1 MARPP
6 GQPGSLRRLASASR
20 GLSIALAVF
29 LAAAASAETAPAEAS
44 APALDAGDALE
55 LTVALD
61 PRQAA
66 VRPVFRA
73 WLLKSD
79 EEMPPPD
86 RKPAGLVQAWPS
98 ATRPGT
104 WLVHVRGVTP
114 PEDGAAAPE
123 SWDVL
128 LRWSNPD
135 GERRFP
141 GAVRFKRGAPDVVLL
156 LDGSLSMGR
165 NDPRLMRVEAAR
177 AFVHFARRSGG
188 IGRVA
193 VVQFSDNVVTLLP
206 LTPVEQ
212 AGAFEAAFAKV
223 RDNGQTDIDGSLRR
237 ALEIF
242 AADNWHAGAAV
253 VLLTDGKQEP
263 GEYAGAHKKLGEAK
277 IPVHTVAL
285 GSGAD
290 RALLQRIAEETG
302 GTYSETHRDQD
313 LLRLYASIAGQI
325 VGGQTILTVPLAAGG
340 QSAFPVDGSCETLTA
355 TVRAKGGGALVLTP
369 PGGTAESTG
378 AEGQPVY
385 FRNAPQP
392 GRWTAGWT
400 SAEAGEVSLTVSAR
414 SALFPLFFRTSGGAG
429 SSVEIDPDDPFVAVS
444 LAEAVQAAPGAQVD
458 VALERGGGAPAVRA
472 TLFDDGAHGDGE
484 ANDGVYAGA
493 LPELGDMP
501 GDASG
506 TIALTVAGTREGE
519 EPFRREA
526 RARWTLRRWTGQALD
541 AGGALDFG
549 LRYAGE
555 DLSAAI
561 EFRVRGRGGSLQA
574 ALAAPADARQTDLS
588 GHAGLVDV
596 PAELRPRKPAR
607 ASLHIELPPDL
618 TPGVY
623 GGTVEVTLVQGLAP
637 TVARV
642 PWRVDV
648 RDAELAIEP
657 QRLELGELA
666 PGSEFVRRVR
676 VKTGGGRLVLRYA
689 ELGTELGSF
698 RNPWTAGL
706 LEPALKPA
714 PAFGLAGQ
722 PMNPLIVGPEGSEIE
737 LRFAAGPTARG
748 GAYARP
754 LRFYDSRGGLRGQT
768 HVAARIAADWI
779 EAGGLLDFERI
790 EPGDA
795 PALEATVLRPGWA
808 LAAGRALVGHP
819 VYLDRTDVQAEW
831 LPGAGPTGTLRL
843 KVDPDAAGGEARGW
857 IRFESSTALTLLPWR
872 AEIVRPLLTLSPP
885 ALDFGGLME
894 GQTKHLAVE
903 VAVHAARPV
912 RLHAQVEAPPA
923 KPLLPHIRLRDEA
936 LVARLPDEDTS
947 PGATERVDVALNV
960 PEFSQ
965 DGEYHAQVVIESRLG
980 RRVVPATFHV
990 VAPVPLP
997 AFHVSPTEITV
1008 RVANG
1013 VPVAPVTLALV
1024 SHRDE
1029 EVRIAAAVE
1038 SDPEASHGR
1047 ACAELLRH
1055 GELPSA
1061 AMDLVLPAREETR
1074 VLVQAEPGA
1083 RDGETCVVIFEGGG
1097 ERLAVHVTVERDD
1110 AASGALAAH
1119 ANAFFDW
1126 VRLLLFLLLMLL
1138 VLLVRA
1144 FTRRRWVR
1152 YATYAVAVHAA
1163 LMLMAVPASEM
1174 VGALPTSV
1182 QVTLLESQE
1191 NLGFELSP
1199 EQRERLDALKTG
1211 REEVV
1216 AERPLESA
1224 PSALAGAQPQAP
1236 KTEPK
1241 EGETG
1246 APAAAAAKEEVKLP
1260 EARAE
1265 AQVREPERQR
1275 ATPMRDEALAAED
1288 LAPEPE
1294 PTPAPQ
1300 EPAEEQRAPIREPVA
1315 MAQETPLAPPVEVV
1329 RDAPAHAAA
1338 QPTRRDTE
1346 PLDEPL
1352 AFAPA
1357 SAAPPVAADARPTS
1371 EAPAAVDAPLAAEPV
1386 ESEPALAAP
1395 VASDAR
1401 PAPAPARP
1409 LAAPVSS
1416 SAAPRTKTMQAHA
1429 GSVAG
1434 EAEPTAGAKLSGAL
1448 ALAGGEA
1455 LGEEGEKVAA
1465 SSFGQRDAR
1474 GLPFGEGSE
1483 GALDAAPVPG
1493 GGRLGS
1499 APGGAKE
1506 QGGEAPAKPQ
1516 GGAGGSGSLAAGLL
1530 SRNAGVSGGLERLA
1544 SGGSA
1549 RVQAGPDAAGHGLF
1563 EPSAVG
1569 DRERLAQAG
1578 GSAHGRG
1585 MLDTGGGDA
1594 PLKADGKGFS
1604 AGGTSTGPGSGQGV
1618 RDTGTG
1624 KAGGDAPGVPYG
1636 SGAFEG
1642 ALGAGGQGK
1651 RLDGSLLA
1659 GGEKDPPRGSGG
1671 ARHFGGMQSA
1681 QLERLAEAVTPS
1693 AGHDERRLGMRP
1705 QWGPVVGSILRV
1717 TLGLARHGGD
1727 WNSSP
1732 TALHHLATAFKE
1744 RCGLPEVQVDVRTVS
1759 LDSVPALSACQLV
1772 LVTSNEP
1779 IPMRPAERAA
1789 MQAYVLGGGTLW
1801 INDSS
1806 ASSDERF
1813 HAAMVRDLAEAFRN
1827 VPIQTID
1834 VDHPLFRS
1842 AYDLS
1847 NGYKGFHIPPGDK
1860 YREEKI
1866 AGITVTARDGT
1877 ARTGVLYT
1885 RNDYA
1890 DGLEIDPRMSAGM
1903 RSLTDLTSDEMLEG
1917 SLRFGMNAIA
1927 YALGSQAPKMPPPPE
1942 STAHFEKI
1950 YRYHGPAIKP
1960 LDDFEQIVFADGEPV
1975 WRAAEWANPGKL
1987 GSASVG
1993 GNRALKVDFQGGDK
2007 HKAAVERE
2015 VNLDL
2020 GDAKA
2025 VVLDLHS
2032 SLTHGLNV
2040 SILFHTRDGSSYESR
2055 PVYVR
2060 PGWNRNLRFPLAQ
2073 GDFKSSKNEWKAYD
2087 QPFEP
2092 RTGVLRLAVLFY
2104 NLNEDGAAMIDS
2116 LRIER

>member
-6 GQPGSLRRLASASR
+6 GQPGSLRRLAFASR
-20 GLSIALAVF
+20 GLSIALAAF
-29 LAAAASAETAPAEAS
+29 LSAASFAETAPAENN

-55 LTVALD
+55 LTVTLD
-61 PRQAA
+61 PQQAA
-66 VRPVFRA
+66 GRPEFRA

-79 EEMPPPD
+79 EEVPPPG
-86 RKPAGLVQAWPS
+86 RKSAGLVQAWPS
-98 ATRPGT
+98 TTRPGT
-104 WLVHVRGVTP
+104 WLVHVRGLTP
-114 PEDGAAAPE
+114 PEDGANAPE

-128 LRWSNPD
+128 LRWSTPEV
-135 GERRFP
+135 ERRFP

-177 AFVHFARRSGG
+177 AFVQFARRSGG

-206 LTPVEQ
+206 LTPVDQ

-237 ALEIF
+237 ALEVF
-242 AADNWHAGAAV
+242 GAANRRSGAAV

-302 GTYSETHRDQD
+302 GTYSETHSTQD

-325 VGGQTILTVPLAAGG
+325 VGGRTILSAPLSAGG
-340 QSAFPVDGSCETLTA
+340 QAVFPVDGSCETLTA
-355 TVRAKGGGALVLTP
+355 AVRAKSGGALALTP
-369 PGGTAESTG
+369 PDGTTESAG
-378 AEGQPVY
+378 EDGQPVY
-385 FRNAPQP
+385 FRNAPQA
-392 GRWTAGWT
+392 GRWTAGWS
-400 SAEAGEVSLTVSAR
+400 SAEAGDAALTVSAR
-414 SALFPLFFRTSGGAG
+414 SALFPLFFRTSNNAG
-429 SSVEIDPDDPFVAVS
+429 PSVEIDPDDPIVAVS

-458 VALERGGGAPAVRA
+458 VALERGGGVPAVRT
-472 TLFDDGAHGDGE
+472 TLIDDGMHGDGE

-493 LPELGDMP
+493 LPELGEIP

-506 TIALTVAGTREGE
+506 AIVLTVTGMRTGGE
-519 EPFRREA
+519 PYRREA
-526 RARWTLRRWTGQALD
+526 RAQWTLRRWTGQALD

-549 LRYAGE
+549 RRYAGE
-555 DLSAAI
+555 DLNAAI
-561 EFRVRGRGGSLQA
+561 ELRIRGRGGALRA
-574 ALAAPADARQTDLS
+574 FLAAPSDPEQTDLT
-588 GHAGLVDV
+588 AQARLADV

-607 ASLHIELPPDL
+607 ASLHVALPPDL

-623 GGTVEVTLVQGLAP
+623 GGIVEMELEQGPAP
-637 TVARV
+637 AMALV
-642 PWRVDV
+642 PWCVEV

-666 PGSEFVRRVR
+666 PGDECVRRVR

-689 ELGTELGSF
+689 ELGTEQGPY
-698 RNPWTAGL
+698 RNPWTSGL
-706 LEPALKPA
+706 LEPVLA
-714 PAFGLAGQ
+714 PASAFHRSGR
-722 PMNPLIVGPEGSEIE
+722 PMEQLVVGPEGAEIE
-737 LRFAAGPTARG
+737 LRFTARPTARG
-748 GAYARP
+748 GDYVRP
-754 LRFYDSRGGLRGQT
+754 LRFCDSRGGLRGQT
-768 HVAARIAADWI
+768 QVSARIAPDWI

-795 PALEATVLRPGWA
+795 PVLEATVLRPAWA
-808 LAAGRALVGHP
+808 LAGGRPLAAHP
-819 VYLDRTDVQAEW
+819 VYLDSTGVQAEW
-831 LPGAGPTGTLRL
+831 VPGGGPTGTLRL
-843 KVDPDAAGGEARGW
+843 QVAADAAAGEVRGW
-857 IRFESSTALTLLPWR
+857 ICFESNAALTLLPWR

-903 VAVHAARPV
+903 IAVHAARPV
-912 RLHAQVEAPPA
+912 RLHAHIEASPA

-936 LVARLPDEDTS
+936 LAAHAPDKYTR
-947 PGATERVDVALNV
+947 PGATSRVDVALNI

-965 DGEYHAQVVIESRLG
+965 DGEFHAQVVIESRLG
-980 RRVVPATFHV
+980 RRVVPATFRV

-997 AFHVSPTEITV
+997 AFHVSPTEVTV

-1013 VPVAPVTLALV
+1013 APVAPVTLALV

-1038 SDPEASHGR
+1038 VDPEASHGR
-1047 ACAELLRH
+1047 ACAELLRQ
-1055 GELPSA
+1055 GDLPSA
-1061 AMDLVLPAREETR
+1061 ATDLVLPPREETR

-1083 RDGETCVVIFEGGG
+1083 RDGETCLVVFEGGG
-1097 ERLAVHVTVERDD
+1097 ERQVVHVTVERDD
-1110 AASGALAAH
+1110 AASAALAKH
-1119 ANAFFDW
+1119 STAFFDW
-1126 VRLLLFLLLMLL
+1126 LRLLLFLLLMLL
-1138 VLLVRA
+1138 VLMLRA
-1144 FTRRRWVR
+1144 LTRRRWVR

-1174 VGALPTSV
+1174 VGALPASV

-1216 AERPLESA
+1216 AERPPESA

-1246 APAAAAAKEEVKLP
+1246 APAATAAKQEVKLP

-1265 AQVREPERQR
+1265 AQIREPERLR

-1294 PTPAPQ
+1294 HTPTPQ
-1300 EPAEEQRAPIREPVA
+1300 KPAEEQRAPIREPVA
-1315 MAQETPLAPPVEVV
+1315 LAQEAPTAPPVEVL
-1329 RDAPAHAAA
+1329 RETPKHEAA
-1338 QPTRRDTE
+1338 QPTRRETE
-1346 PLDEPL
+1346 PFDEPL
-1352 AFAPA
+1352 TFAPA
-1357 SAAPPVAADARPTS
+1357 TVAPPVSTDARPTS
-1371 EAPAAVDAPLAAEPV
+1371 EAPTVVDAPLASEPV
-1386 ESEPALAAP
+1386 EAEPALAAP

-1401 PAPAPARP
+1401 PAQAPAQP
-1409 LAAPVSS
+1409 LAAPVPS
-1416 SAAPRTKTMQAHA
+1416 SAVPMAKTMQAHK
-1429 GSVAG
+1429 GSAAG
-1434 EAEPTAGAKLSGAL
+1434 EAEPTACAKLSGAL
-1448 ALAGGEA
+1448 APAGGEA

-1483 GALDAAPVPG
+1483 GALDAAPLPG
-1493 GGRLGS
+1493 GGRPGPTTSGGS
-1499 APGGAKE
+1499 TK
-1506 QGGEAPAKPQ
+1506 QGGEAPAQPQ
-1516 GGAGGSGSLAAGLL
+1516 GGAGGAAAMAAGAL
-1530 SRNAGVSGGLERLA
+1530 SREAGGLERLA
-1544 SGGSA
+1544 GGGSA
-1549 RVQAGPDAAGHGLF
+1549 RVQAGPGATGHGLF
-1563 EPSAVG
+1563 EPAAFG
-1569 DRERLAQAG
+1569 GRERFAQAG
-1578 GSAHGRG
+1578 GTSNDRG
-1585 MLDTGGGDA
+1585 MLDAPGGDA
-1594 PLKADGKGFS
+1594 PLKTDGKGLG
-1604 AGGTSTGPGSGQGV
+1604 AGGTATGPGSGQGA
-1618 RDTGTG
+1618 RGSGAG
-1624 KAGGDAPGVPYG
+1624 KESGNAPSVPYG
-1636 SGAFEG
+1636 AGAFEG

-1659 GGEKDPPRGSGG
+1659 GGEKDPPHGAGS

-1681 QLERLAEAVTPS
+1681 QLERLAEAVTPG
-1693 AGHDERRLGMRP
+1693 AGRDERRMGLRP

-1744 RCGLPEVQVDVRTVS
+1744 RCGLPEVQVDVRTVP
-1759 LDSVPALSACQLV
+1759 LDSVRALSACQLV

-1779 IPMRPAERAA
+1779 IPMRPVERAA
-1789 MQAYVLGGGTLW
+1789 MQAYVLGGGTMW

-1806 ASSDERF
+1806 ASSDDRF
-1813 HAAMVRDLAEAFRN
+1813 HSAMVRDLAEAFRN
-1827 VPIQTID
+1827 IPIQTID
-1834 VDHPLFRS
+1834 VDHPLFSS

-1847 NGYKGFHIPPGDK
+1847 KGYKGFHIPPGDK

-1866 AGITVTARDGT
+1866 AGITVTAKDGA
-1877 ARTGVLYT
+1877 ARTGVIYT

-1960 LDDFEQIVFADGEPV
+1960 YDDFEQIAYGDGEPV
-1975 WRAAEWANPGKL
+1975 WRAAEWANAGKVS
-1987 GSASVG
+1987 SASTG
-1993 GNRALKVDFQGGDK
+1993 GNRALKVDFQGGDN

-2020 GDAKA
+2020 SDAKA
-2025 VVLDLHS
+2025 LVLDLHS
-2032 SLTHGLNV
+2032 SLPHGLNV
-2040 SILFHTRDGSSYESR
+2040 SVLFHARDGSSYESR

-2092 RTGVLRLAVLFY
+2092 RTGVLRLAVLLY